1 MQVTRL
7 SLRIT
12 GFNSEVLLM
21 VAHWPGAEPHNYLT
35 IASNSWGEVEGS
47 GKGRAVLH
55 SVGSVAHEMVSS
67 G

>member
-1 MQVTRL
+1 
-7 SLRIT
+7 
-12 GFNSEVLLM
+12 M
-21 VAHWPGAEPHNYLT
+21 VAHWPGAEPHSYLT